1 MYSINLNIKI
11 QKNVEHKINDIFGVE
26 YRPSHSGCLLTSK
39 ADLIVKNKSHQIGS
53 DRKNFNVLEA
63 TDCFSIFSIWLEIY
77 HLFEVTYLQPVMF

>member
-53 DRKNFNVLEA
+53 DRKNLNVLEA
-63 TDCFSIFSIWLEIY
+63 AARLSIFWVWLEI
-77 HLFEVTYLQPVMF
+77 HRHF